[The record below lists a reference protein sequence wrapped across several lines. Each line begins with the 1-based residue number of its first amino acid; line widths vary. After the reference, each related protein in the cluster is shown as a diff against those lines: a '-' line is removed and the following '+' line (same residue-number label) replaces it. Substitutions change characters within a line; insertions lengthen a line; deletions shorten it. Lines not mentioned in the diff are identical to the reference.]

1 MGKILVT
8 GATGN
13 IGSQLVSRLK
23 EKNLEVIAGVSSLSK
38 GGRFLKQGIDTA
50 IINFTQ
56 PETLETALEGV
67 ERLFLLL
74 PLVEPMAAWGRQVIA
89 AAKQA
94 GVQYVLRSSGLGADP
109 DTTYELG
116 KTHGLIDQALI
127 QSGLPYTIVRPNSFM
142 QNYVNY
148 FGTTIREQ
156 QAFYL
161 AQGQGRM
168 SLIDVRDIAAAAAEI
183 LADPGPHLNKAYD
196 LTGPE
201 ALTNDEVAGIISRVT
216 GKTITYH
223 DIDEPSFRQ
232 GLANLGYPEWNI
244 RVMESLNRR
253 IKLGL
258 TAEITSSIRVLT
270 GKSSVPFARFAEDQA
285 DSWKQEGA

>member
-1 MGKILVT
+1 MGKILVI

-13 IGSQLVSRLK
+13 IGSHLVERLK
-23 EKNLEVIAGVSSLSK
+23 EKNQEVIAGVSSLSK
-38 GGRFLKQGIDTA
+38 AGRFSKLGIDTA
-50 IINFTQ
+50 ILNFTQ
-56 PETLETALEGV
+56 PDTLESAFDGV
-67 ERLFLLL
+67 DRLFLLL
-74 PLVEPMAAWGRQVIA
+74 PLVEPMATWGLQVIE
-89 AAKQA
+89 AAKKA
-94 GVQYVLRSSGLGADP
+94 GVRFVLRSSGMGADP

-116 KTHGLIDQALI
+116 KTHGLIDQALM
-127 QSGLPYTIVRPNSFM
+127 QSGLAYTIVRPNSFM

-148 FGTTIREQ
+148 FGATIREQ

-168 SLIDVRDIAAAAAEI
+168 SLIDVRDIAAADAAI
-183 LADPGPHLNKAYD
+183 LADPGPHHHKAYD

-216 GKTITYH
+216 DKTITYH
-223 DIDEPSFRQ
+223 DINEQSFRQ
-232 GLANLGYPEWNI
+232 GLAKMGLPEWNI

-258 TAEITSSIRVLT
+258 TAEVTSSVRAMT
-270 GKSSVPFARFAEDQA
+270 GKDPVSFARFAEDYA
-285 DSWKQEGA
+285 EAWK